1 MSTKKTTDQT
11 QSQTSTINYNP
22 AGMATYNAFQ
32 PLIQSNLTEYM
43 KNPLQSSF
51 FAQQAGLGMKAAQ
64 AQGSAGMQALLR
76 NLPSMAGGGASAS
89 SPFVQSLIARNARAT
104 SANSSNAFMS
114 ALLNASNNRLQATGM
129 AQAYSPLLTGQ
140 SSTGNMHGTETTSGL
155 GTWLPQLAG
164 AAIGGVANGLTGGM
178 AGLASKGLSSAMP
191 FMTGGAPSAS
201 SSAAG
206 VLPGMFNPGLSSL
219 NLGSFSPTT
228 PSFGGWNSLVPTNP
242 FIPMGSA

>member
-22 AGMATYNAFQ
+22 AGMGTYNAFQ

-64 AQGSAGMQALLR
+64 AQGSTGMQAMLR
-76 NLPSMAGGGASAS
+76 NLPAMGGSAGAN
-89 SPFVQSLIARNARAT
+89 SPFVQAMIARNARAT
-104 SANSSNAFMS
+104 SGNSSNAFMS
-114 ALLNASNNRLQATGM
+114 ALMNAANNRLQATGM
-129 AQAYSPLLTGQ
+129 AQAYTPLLQGQ
-140 SSTGNMHGTETTSGL
+140 SSTGTMHGTETTSGL

-164 AAIGGVANGLTGGM
+164 AAIGGVANGLTGGA
-178 AGLASKGLSSAMP
+178 AGLLSKSLGSAMP

-206 VLPGMFNPGLSSL
+206 VVPGMFSPGLSNL
-219 NLGSFSPTT
+219 NLGAFRPST
-228 PSFGGWNSLVPTNP
+228 PSFSGWNNLAAPSSP
-242 FIPMGSA
+242 FVV